1 LLLIGIY
8 LVFQLQSCVQD
19 FGLSQSVGRLLAPKK
34 VEIGLV
40 AGHGGN
46 DSGAVCP
53 DGLQEA
59 TINRDVAE
67 RTASLLRRAG
77 FRVELLQEFDPRLQ
91 GYEAMAFVAI
101 HSDSCLNNVSGFKV
115 ARFAGSQAPAESDRL
130 VDSLYQEYAATT
142 GLQPHT
148 DTITQDMR
156 EYHAFRAIS
165 PSTPA
170 AIIEVGFMG
179 GDRNLLT
186 RRPDLVARGIAR
198 GIAVF
203 LNNQAAER

>member
-1 LLLIGIY
+1 MPRRYGGVTVAKRTTAGTSRRSRRRRGCSLSLGQWLLAGLLLVGIY

-19 FGLSQSVGRLLAPKK
+19 FGLGQTVGRLLAPKK

-40 AGHGGN
+40 AGHAGN

-77 FRVELLQEFDPRLQ
+77 FRVELLQEFDPQLQ

-101 HSDSCLNNVSGFKV
+101 HSDSSSNS
-115 ARFAGSQAPAESDRL
+115 R
-130 VDSLYQEYAATT
+130 
-142 GLQPHT
+142 
-148 DTITQDMR
+148 
-156 EYHAFRAIS
+156 
-165 PSTPA
+165 
-170 AIIEVGFMG
+170 
-179 GDRNLLT
+179 
-186 RRPDLVARGIAR
+186 
-198 GIAVF
+198 
-203 LNNQAAER
+203 